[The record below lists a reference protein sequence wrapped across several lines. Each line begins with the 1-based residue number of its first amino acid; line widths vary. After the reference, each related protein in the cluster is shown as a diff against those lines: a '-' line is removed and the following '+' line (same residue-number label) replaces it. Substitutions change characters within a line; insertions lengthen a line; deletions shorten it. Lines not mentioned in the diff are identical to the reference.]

1 MVTAAW
7 HTGRMRQTDFWERM
21 GEAFGPGYAR
31 SVAKDQAL
39 TELGGRTVVAAL
51 ADGIDLQI
59 IWRAVCAQYDDR
71 IPSRLK

>member
-1 MVTAAW
+1 
-7 HTGRMRQTDFWERM
+7 MRQTDFWERM
-21 GEAFGPGYAR
+21 GETFGRVYAQ

-51 ADGIDLQI
+51 ADGVDVQV

-71 IPSRLK
+71 IPSQLK